1 MGELFPNNIIDFKF
15 FFLALDILNITLFIV
30 MFPTFIEI
38 FEIIPRFNNFDI
50 NQLLKSMVL
59 NKFSPFIISIIVS
72 ILKVSTF
79 QRFGLF

>member
-1 MGELFPNNIIDFKF
+1 
-15 FFLALDILNITLFIV
+15 

-38 FEIIPRFNNFDI
+38 FEIIPRFNILDI